1 LIWLLLKR
9 KIIFDYNN
17 VSLMAI
23 FNSVY
28 IFAVPLVLL
37 FSCNTIEKYKSDLN
51 KKNHPSLICN
61 AAYELGE
68 ARDASAIKPLL
79 NNILDVRMS
88 TNLNF
93 KGMTVC
99 YCKLRA
105 LKKILWVE
113 PPFKINQFDLDSA
126 AVKYYLD
133 LVIKK
138 GLINAREV
146 NINYTE

>member
-1 LIWLLLKR
+1 MTVFKSGY
-9 KIIFDYNN
+9 IIA
-17 VSLMAI
+17 VSLI
-23 FNSVY
+23 
-28 IFAVPLVLL
+28 LL
-37 FSCNTIEKYKSDLN
+37 SSCNRSEKYKSDLN

-68 ARDASAIKPLL
+68 ARDTSAIKPLL

-88 TNLNF
+88 TSLKF

-99 YCKLRA
+99 YCKLGA
-105 LKKILWVE
+105 LKKILRVE

-133 LVIKK
+133 LVINK
-138 GLINAREV
+138 GLINAEEV
-146 NINYTE
+146 NINYAE